1 MIPRFAPRTR
11 LLAVGAIVVA
21 ALGLTAC
28 TDGDSVTSSADVN
41 TVDPALAS
49 GIDDAIASA
58 MQQSGS
64 TEAVVG
70 VWGND
75 GSEYLRGYGD
85 SGVDGSVS
93 IRGAQA
99 TQPVMCALMLDL
111 VDEGTID
118 LDGKVSED
126 LTRQSGIED
135 VTYRQLCEMRSGI
148 ADYKSGFADIF
159 ANNPTRPWAEQEL
172 LAQGLSRSPES
183 WPGLDFHQSDSNL
196 VLLARALKVKT
207 GLEIPD
213 LLRDHVFSDANMGS
227 TYFPALNSTTIS
239 GDTLQ
244 GLTYPSS
251 GGKAVCDAEPVE
263 VAEVS
268 PSMLAGAGATVTT
281 VTDLKNFYDG
291 YLSGTFGGESAGVVT
306 EAFPT
311 KNPERDENGEPTEEI
326 AMDGRLWSFG
336 VEKVGPLYG
345 RSGSI
350 TGTLTAAYSDPD
362 SGFSVVVSLNN
373 SSAGAGFAKSL
384 AFQLASLAQAQG
396 VAPELTWSADEQTE
410 ALAKAAVC
418 Q

>member
-396 VAPELTWSADEQTE
+396 VAPELPWSADEQTE

>member
-1 MIPRFAPRTR
+1 MIPRFAPCTR

-70 VWGND
+70 VWGSD

-85 SGVDGSVS
+85 SGVDGSAS

-172 LAQGLSRSPES
+172 LAEGLSRSPES
-183 WPGLDFHQSDSNL
+183 WPGLDFHQSDSNM

-207 GLEIPD
+207 GQELPD
-213 LLRDHVFSDANMGS
+213 LLRDHVFSDVNMGS
-227 TYFPALNSTTIS
+227 TYFPAPNSTTIS
-239 GDTLQ
+239 GDALQ

-251 GGKAVCDAEPVE
+251 GGKAVCDAAPVE
-263 VAEVS
+263 VSEVS

-291 YLSGTFGGESAGVVT
+291 YLGGTFGGESAGIVT
-306 EAFPT
+306 ETFPT
-311 KNPERDENGEPTEEI
+311 KNPERDENGEPTSEV

-336 VEKVGPLYG
+336 VEKEGPLFG
-345 RSGSI
+345 RGGSI
-350 TGTLTAAYSDPD
+350 TGTLTAAYTDPE
-362 SGFSVVVSLNN
+362 SGFSVVVALNN
-373 SSAGAGFAKSL
+373 SSAGIGFVKAL
-384 AFQLASLAQAQG
+384 AFQLASLSQSQG
-396 VAPELTWSADEQTE
+396 VAPELTWTLDQQTA

>member
-396 VAPELTWSADEQTE
+396 VAPELTWSAEEQTE

>member
-1 MIPRFAPRTR
+1 M
-11 LLAVGAIVVA
+11 
-21 ALGLTAC
+21 
-28 TDGDSVTSSADVN
+28 TSSADVN

-118 LDGKVSED
+118 LDGNVSED

-172 LAQGLSRSPES
+172 LAEGLSRSPES

-345 RSGSI
+345 QSGAI

-396 VAPELTWSADEQTE
+396 VAPELTWSAEEQTE

>member
-291 YLSGTFGGESAGVVT
+291 YLSGTFGGENAGVVT

>member
-85 SGVDGSVS
+85 SGVDGSFS

-213 LLRDHVFSDANMGS
+213 LLRDHVFSDANMGA

-362 SGFSVVVSLNN
+362 SSFSVVVSLNN

-384 AFQLASLAQAQG
+384 AFKLASLAQAQG
-396 VAPELTWSADEQTE
+396 VAPELTWSAEEQTE

>member
-11 LLAVGAIVVA
+11 LLAVGAVVVA

-28 TDGDSVTSSADVN
+28 TGGDSVTSAADVN

-49 GIDDAIASA
+49 SVDDAVANA
-58 MQQSGS
+58 MQQSRS

-85 SGVDGSVS
+85 SGVDGATR

-111 VDEGTID
+111 VDQGTVD
-118 LDGKVSED
+118 LDGKVSDD

-148 ADYKSGFADIF
+148 ADYKGAFTDIF

-183 WPGLDFHQSDSNL
+183 WPGLDFHQSDSNT
-196 VLLARALKVKT
+196 VVLARALKVKT
-207 GLEIPD
+207 GLELPD
-213 LLRDHVFSDANMGS
+213 LLQDHVYSNANMGS
-227 TYFPALNSTTIS
+227 SYFPNLNTTTVT

-244 GLTYPSS
+244 GLTFPSS

-263 VAEVS
+263 VSEVS
-268 PSMLAGAGATVTT
+268 PSMLAGAGATITT
-281 VTDLKNFYDG
+281 ATDLKNFYDS
-291 YLSGTFGGESAGVVT
+291 YLGGTFGGESSGVVT
-306 EAFPT
+306 ETFPT

-326 AMDGRLWSFG
+326 AAEGRLWSFG

-345 RSGSI
+345 RSGAI
-350 TGTLTAAYSDPD
+350 TGTLTAAYTDPE

-373 SSAGAGFAKSL
+373 SSAGAGFAKAL

-396 VAPELTWSADEQTE
+396 VAPELGWSADEQTE
-410 ALAKAAVC
+410 ALAEAAVC